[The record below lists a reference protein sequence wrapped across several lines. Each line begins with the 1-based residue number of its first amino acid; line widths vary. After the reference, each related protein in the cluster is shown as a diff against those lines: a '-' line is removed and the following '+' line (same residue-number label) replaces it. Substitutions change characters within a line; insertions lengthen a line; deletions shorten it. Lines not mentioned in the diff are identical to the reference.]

1 MLIFKVLSYF
11 EFIQGF
17 QQFLTNVSKK
27 YKTVIEIYVYASESV
42 AHLENGIGYFAMTK
56 SLEDISV

>member
-1 MLIFKVLSYF
+1 MSARNLRL
-11 EFIQGF
+11 
-17 QQFLTNVSKK
+17 
-27 YKTVIEIYVYASESV
+27 IEIYVYASESF